1 MKSHHLIR
9 LGDDFF
15 NSMPKLKVLYSCDYS
30 PESHCHPQLE
40 DMRCLHLWGANLISL
55 PKEAMQLQKLEQLTL
70 RTPKPTVDIFTL
82 TLKGLVEQF
91 FRLRVLIFSTVCYD
105 YECVGRLGNRHQR
118 SEMASRYREPPYLPQ
133 TRSYVRRLVMNLKTV
148 RVCIIPGTRTMCRYE
163 ALRSSL

>member
-9 LGDDFF
+9 SGDDFF

-70 RTPKPTVDIFTL
+70 RTTKPTVDKFTL

-91 FRLRVLIFSTVCYD
+91 FRLRVLIFSTVGYD
-105 YECVGRLGNRHQR
+105 YADVLEDSGIDIRDLKWLQDIENLRICLKLG
-118 SEMASRYREPPYLPQ
+118 P
-133 TRSYVRRLVMNLKTV
+133 T
-148 RVCIIPGTRTMCRYE
+148 
-163 ALRSSL
+163 

>member
-1 MKSHHLIR
+1 MKSHHLIQ

-15 NSMPKLKVLYSCDYS
+15 NSMPKLKVLYCCDYS

-105 YECVGRLGNRHQR
+105 YEYVLEDSGIDIRDLKWLQDIENLRICLKLG
-118 SEMASRYREPPYLPQ
+118 P
-133 TRSYVRRLVMNLKTV
+133 T
-148 RVCIIPGTRTMCRYE
+148 
-163 ALRSSL
+163 